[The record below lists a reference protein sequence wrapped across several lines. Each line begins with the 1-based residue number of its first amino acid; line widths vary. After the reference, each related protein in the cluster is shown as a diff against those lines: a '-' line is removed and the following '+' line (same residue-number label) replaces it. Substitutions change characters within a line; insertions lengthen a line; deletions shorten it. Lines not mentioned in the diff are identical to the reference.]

1 MAKKRKDGRLQR
13 KFKIDGKTYYVYG
26 KTAAELNEKQMKK
39 TADIKSR
46 ARRRHNPTLDEFYER
61 WTAGRVNVKASTIY
75 TQKCEYKTASEV
87 VVGGLRFGDLK
98 VSEIQADDIR
108 TLQKKLSEKETANYV
123 NQIIKH
129 ISHLLNAAVDDEIID
144 KNPCKAVQYLK
155 ITKPPA
161 RENIHRALTIEET
174 ERFFAGAA
182 ASHYRN
188 LYRFALATGMR
199 VGEIGALK
207 NSDIKGGLIHIDHTL
222 TRTEKGVEIGHD
234 TKTKASKRQIPLN
247 ANIKAIISD
256 QRKQNEILFGEPESI
271 DGLLF
276 RGARGAIICERNITT
291 DIARICQAQRI
302 EAFTIHA
309 FRDTF
314 ATRMIEAGV
323 NPKTVQELLG
333 HGSFSM
339 TMDLYAHVM
348 TDTKKKAMEQAEKL
362 LQFAM

>member
-39 TADIKSR
+39 TAEIKSR

-61 WTAGRVNVKASTIY
+61 WTAGRVNVKPTTIN
-75 TQKCEYKTASEV
+75 TQKHHYKAV
-87 VVGGLRFGDLK
+87 ADIIIDGMRLGDLK
-98 VSEIQADDIR
+98 VSEIKADDIR
-108 TLQKKLSEKETANYV
+108 QVQKKLAEHRKANGV
-123 NQIIKH
+123 NQVIDH
-129 ISHLLNAAVDDEIID
+129 LSHVFNGAVDDEIIE
-144 KNPCKAVQYLK
+144 KNPCNLVNRLK
-155 ITKPPA
+155 ITEQPA
-161 RENIHRALTIEET
+161 RETIHRALTIEET

-182 ASHYRN
+182 GSYYYN

-207 NSDIKGGLIHIDHTL
+207 NSDIKGGLIHIDRTL
-222 TRTEKGVEIGHD
+222 TQTENGIEIGHD

-247 ANIKAIISD
+247 ANIKSIISD
-256 QRKQNEILFGEPESI
+256 QRKQNEILYGEPESI

-276 RGARGAIICERNITT
+276 KGARGAIICERNITT
-291 DIARICQAQRI
+291 DIARICKAQGI
-302 EAFTIHA
+302 EPFTIHA